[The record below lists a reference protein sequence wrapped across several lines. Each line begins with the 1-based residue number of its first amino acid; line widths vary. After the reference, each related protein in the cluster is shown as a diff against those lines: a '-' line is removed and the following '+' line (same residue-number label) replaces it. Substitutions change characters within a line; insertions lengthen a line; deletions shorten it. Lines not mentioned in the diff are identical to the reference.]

1 MFDPP
6 AAMCLEI
13 QFCWCFIKC
22 LLVHRMGPEAK
33 LKNMVRHYFS
43 CMFIQSCLT
52 LCDSMDCCPSGS
64 SGHGDSAGK
73 NTGVDCHVLLA
84 EHGASLLFLNNIKFI
99 AG

>member
-1 MFDPP
+1 
-6 AAMCLEI
+6 
-13 QFCWCFIKC
+13 
-22 LLVHRMGPEAK
+22 
-33 LKNMVRHYFS
+33 
-43 CMFIQSCLT
+43 
-52 LCDSMDCCPSGS
+52 MDCCPSGS